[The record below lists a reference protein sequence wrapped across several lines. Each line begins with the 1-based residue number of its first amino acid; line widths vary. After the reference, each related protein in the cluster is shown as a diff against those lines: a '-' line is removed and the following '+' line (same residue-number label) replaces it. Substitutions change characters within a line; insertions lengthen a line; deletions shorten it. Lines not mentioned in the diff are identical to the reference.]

1 MKDGSNLSGIITSKT
16 ETDISIKYPGG
27 VIKVIKTADIETL
40 TQMKESMMP
49 EGLYQNMSKQDIA
62 NLLEYLKGLTKK

>member
-1 MKDGSNLSGIITSKT
+1 
-16 ETDISIKYPGG
+16 
-27 VIKVIKTADIETL
+27 
-40 TQMKESMMP
+40 MKESMMP